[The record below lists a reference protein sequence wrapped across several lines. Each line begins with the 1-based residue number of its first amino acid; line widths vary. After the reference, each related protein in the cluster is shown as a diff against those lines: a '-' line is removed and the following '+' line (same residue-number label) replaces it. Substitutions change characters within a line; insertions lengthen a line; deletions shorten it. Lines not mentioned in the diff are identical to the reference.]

1 MSYTELTRRTLVAA
15 ASTAVLFSA
24 AASAQAQEVLKFG
37 HVYEAATPYHEA
49 AVRVGKAFEEATDGA
64 YTIEV
69 FPASQL
75 GKEAALNEALA
86 LGTIDMIYTGVAFM
100 GQSYPPIAISD
111 FPFTMRDFDHWK
123 AYGTSDLFGE
133 MATEY
138 SKVTGNHVSALTY
151 YGARHVTSNKPI
163 LSPAD
168 MEGLKIRTPNAPAYQ
183 LFPEVTGA
191 NPTPMAFAEVYLALQ
206 QGVVDAQENP
216 LPTIQFKKFYEV
228 QTNINLTGHITNS
241 LVTLISP
248 ATVSKLGDENLA
260 KLDAAIA
267 KAAEWASSE
276 IVKSENE
283 LAAWFREQGVTVNEV
298 DRTPFIEAVAPSL
311 SSSDM
316 PWSAEIFER
325 LQAIE

>member
-1 MSYTELTRRTLVAA
+1 MPYTTFTRRTLVAA
-15 ASTAVLFSA
+15 VSTALFMSGA
-24 AASAQAQEVLKFG
+24 AVAQAQEVLKFG
-37 HVYEAATPYHEA
+37 HVYETATPYHEA
-49 AVRVGKAFEEATDGA
+49 ALRVSRAFEEATDGA

-75 GKEAALNEALA
+75 GKEAALNEALS

-123 AYGTSDLFGE
+123 AYGTSDLFEE
-133 MATEY
+133 MAAEY
-138 SKVTGNHVSALTY
+138 ANITGNYVSALTY

-191 NPTPMAFAEVYLALQ
+191 NPTPMAFSEVYLALQ

-248 ATVSKLGDENLA
+248 ATVAKLGEENVA
-260 KLDAAIA
+260 KLDAAIIE
-267 KAAEWASSE
+267 AAAWASNE
-276 IVKSENE
+276 IVNSENE
-283 LAAWFREQGVTVNEV
+283 LASWFREQGVTVNEV
-298 DRTPFIEAVAPSL
+298 DRTPFIAVVAPVLKSD
-311 SSSDM
+311 DM
-316 PWSAEIFER
+316 PWTPEMFDR